1 MAAINKDSFS
11 ELFIDSLLNRNIE
24 ITKTFSK
31 KCTSVFL
38 NYISDQVSSGK
49 SFKVAKGYFIYA
61 KAKSSRVGY
70 DFHKNETVEILPLVS
85 VRIVKKSM
93 SRRLLLKDIISDLQS
108 LLVVS
113 ELFAAILVK
122 TLYKCVESVVSG
134 ENLILFKGFGY
145 FKSVIYEST
154 KHYIHGKG
162 FVDLPARNGIRFK
175 VSRDFR
181 TKCELSGC
189 F

>member
-1 MAAINKDSFS
+1 MTIINIGFFS
-11 ELFIDSLLNRNIE
+11 EMFVDSLLNQNIE

-93 SRRLLLKDIISDLQS
+93 SKRLLLKDVVSDLQS

-113 ELFAAILVK
+113 ELFAGILVK
-122 TLYKCVESVVSG
+122 TLYKCVESVISG
-134 ENLILFKGFGY
+134 ESLIFFRGFGY
-145 FKSVIYEST
+145 FKSVVYESA

-162 FVDLPARNGIRFK
+162 FVDLPARNGVRFK

-181 TKCELSGC
+181 AKCELSGY